1 MKITYIDLLL
11 WTILCSIH
19 ITHTAAIFLP
29 PPSTA
34 SPLLVE
40 NTQTDCHQ
48 QSNGKNKPSPWVS
61 SHHSESL
68 VSFQYWPVSSAT
80 TQISWKCDNLCWNIR
95 SDHCFRSF
103 FPYLIN
109 SKSQSVSGRTLES
122 LLHIGHHRCGIVP
135 QQGVHGHDDTWRA
148 ETALRAMSL
157 CNSFLNDE
165 KKLPLGEIFTK
176 VNTCTSIY
184 CNWSLRKKL

>member
-95 SDHCFRSF
+95 SDHCFCSF

-109 SKSQSVSGRTLES
+109 SKFS
-122 LLHIGHHRCGIVP
+122 LSLAGPWKASSISAIIGVGLFLSRAYMDMTIP
-135 QQGVHGHDDTWRA
+135 GVQKPHWEPWAFAIRSW
-148 ETALRAMSL
+148 MMKK
-157 CNSFLNDE
+157 NSH
-165 KKLPLGEIFTK
+165 
-176 VNTCTSIY
+176 
-184 CNWSLRKKL
+184 